1 MPWSPRCQS
10 SGESYGACQEHPEWP
25 KQETVP
31 KGREAVRCFLCA
43 AECRR
48 SRRLAVTG
56 RGAWLPGKHQSV
68 AKGSPSSTQLWFHL
82 GMYPI
87 PVAEILLPSD
97 FLEDLEKGLW
107 WWNISIDILCLD
119 FLLKIHFRCFSCL
132 FEMKLDFSIFH
143 WWSFHIYVNALGFI
157 ISSLNLILC
166 INLAFYSPYLFFC
179 FGFLLNVSQTDLCS
193 HPDFLGLC
201 SHQVSLWIF
210 KNCSIY

>member
-48 SRRLAVTG
+48 SRRQAVMA
-56 RGAWLPGKHQSV
+56 RGGIAAWQASICSNRESQLNT
-68 AKGSPSSTQLWFHL
+68 AMISSWDVS
-82 GMYPI
+82 Y
-87 PVAEILLPSD
+87 ILLLK
-97 FLEDLEKGLW
+97 FC
-107 WWNISIDILCLD
+107 CLLI
-119 FLLKIHFRCFSCL
+119 FWKTWEGTMTMEYKHRHFMLRFSSENPFQVFSCL

-166 INLAFYSPYLFFC
+166 INQAFYSPYLFFY
-179 FGFLLNVSQTDLCS
+179 FGFLLNVSQTNLCS